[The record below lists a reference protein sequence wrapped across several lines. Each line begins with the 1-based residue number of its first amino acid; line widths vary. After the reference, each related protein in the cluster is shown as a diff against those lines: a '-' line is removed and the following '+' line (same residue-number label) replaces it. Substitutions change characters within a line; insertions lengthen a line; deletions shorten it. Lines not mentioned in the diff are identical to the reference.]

1 MPLLSSDAPSA
12 PRMMFSSTVKFS
24 TSMKCWCTMPM
35 PAAMASF
42 GVWMEAFWPLTK
54 ISPLSAW

>member
-1 MPLLSSDAPSA
+1 MT
-12 PRMMFSSTVKFS
+12 FSSTVKCS

-35 PAAMASF
+35 PARDRVARLSVIAIGLPSMR
-42 GVWMEAFWPLTK
+42 